1 MGPGISG
8 STRSMSRFVE
18 RGRLRFDLLLLGFA
32 GVVCLSLAVMTSADK
47 VDLHEYMSGPILIP
61 KEPHN
66 ITKTKF
72 PVTLGHEFAGIVE
85 DVGDGVTNVSP
96 GQRVVVRPTIYDGC
110 CCSCKLGIE
119 YCCENIGF
127 IGLSGEQLFSLFLAG
142 RS

>member
-1 MGPGISG
+1 MDPGISG
-8 STRSMSRFVE
+8 STRLMSRFVE
-18 RGRLRFDLLLLGFA
+18 RERLRFGLLLLGFV
-32 GVVCLSLAVMTSADK
+32 GVVCLPLEGLMSKCADDA
-47 VDLHEYMSGPILIP
+47 DLHEYMSGPILIP

-72 PVTLGHEFAGIVE
+72 PVTMGHEFAGIVE

-110 CCSCKLGIE
+110 CSSCKLGIE

-127 IGLSGEQLFSLFLAG
+127 IGLSGERLLLFS
-142 RS
+142 

>member
-1 MGPGISG
+1 
-8 STRSMSRFVE
+8 MSN
-18 RGRLRFDLLLLGFA
+18 
-32 GVVCLSLAVMTSADK
+32 SADDA
-47 VDLHEYMSGPILIP
+47 DLHEYMSGPILIP

-72 PVTLGHEFAGIVE
+72 PVTMGHEFAGIVE

-110 CCSCKLGIE
+110 CSSCKLGIE

-127 IGLSGEQLFSLFLAG
+127 IGLSGENFFSLFPGKTKANEQAMAAEWPNT
-142 RS
+142 